1 MDGPMSE
8 AASCPPVLPMA
19 LRKALPKFN
28 ISSGLKTGER
38 SRADGDVLAPAPSLT
53 PQAQCD
59 SVMAQAKPSHD
70 DGAANHGL
78 RTQRQLRPVLV
89 NSLNAKVPM
98 STQM

>member
-1 MDGPMSE
+1 MCGGGGGEEWLLGLAILLQDQDSLEEGRMLPGLVSELEFEGGKMDGPMSE

-53 PQAQCD
+53 PQAQ
-59 SVMAQAKPSHD
+59 S
-70 DGAANHGL
+70 
-78 RTQRQLRPVLV
+78 
-89 NSLNAKVPM
+89 
-98 STQM
+98 